1 MVLRII
7 ILLFA
12 FILLAGSSFAADTQS
27 ISLTDSNSDSA
38 KTSEVTSLKN
48 LIQEAVTKNPILLS
62 LGYQVT
68 AQGAKAS
75 WIKVRPDPMFTNA
88 TNTDKYPFR
97 YQSLGKDP
105 MNQVQFLLGQEFPY
119 PGKLKLKGKIETS
132 ELETIKKE
140 YDQTKL
146 ELTSRLKK
154 AYYDLY
160 YTPKSLE
167 IIEDVKVLLE
177 TLAGT
182 VKAKYEVGDGS
193 QQDLLKVHLE
203 ISKLLEEYETL
214 KKDRE
219 SYIAEI
225 NSIVI
230 RPQGTDIS
238 SVEEITKQSFT
249 YKTSDLLGLYKENY
263 PLLQGQK
270 AQVEK
275 GNLAVKLAKKGY
287 YPDFSVEAGYG
298 QRANPMDPMYMFQV
312 MSSLPVYY
320 RSKQRKQLEEA
331 KATLKAQE
339 EAYNSIAV
347 EAERKIKDLHIQIE
361 KNETLIELVQSGI
374 IPQARLAVDA
384 SIASYKV
391 SKTDFLTLLDNV
403 RTLLTSQIDYYK
415 HLTDYEKAIAE
426 LEPLI
431 GREL

>member
-160 YTPKSLE
+160 YTSKSLE

>member
-1 MVLRII
+1 MILRII
-7 ILLFA
+7 ILVFA
-12 FILLAGSSFAADTQS
+12 FLFLASNSFAADTQS
-27 ISLTDSNSDSA
+27 ISLTGPNFDSA
-38 KTSEVTSLKN
+38 RTSEVTSLKN

-62 LGYQVT
+62 LGYQIT

-105 MNQVQFLLGQEFPY
+105 MNQVQFLLGQDFPY

-132 ELETIKKE
+132 ELETMKSG

-160 YTPKSLE
+160 YTSKSIE

-182 VKAKYEVGDGS
+182 VKAKYEVGNGS

-230 RPQGTDIS
+230 RPQGTDIP

-249 YKTSDLLGLYKENY
+249 YKASDLLGLYKENY

-275 GNLAVKLAKKGY
+275 GNLTVKLAKKGY

-298 QRANPMDPMYMFQV
+298 QRGNPMDPMYMFQV

-331 KATLKAQE
+331 RATLKAQE

-374 IPQARLAVDA
+374 IPQARLTLDA

-403 RTLLTSQIDYYK
+403 RTLLNSQLDYYK

-431 GREL
+431 GREI